1 MKRDMELVREL
12 LLEVEKQEPNTIKQ
26 EVEYEDDKWT
36 GEEVMGHLNLL
47 NNRNLIAGTVIAEEY
62 CIALEGLTWEGHDFL
77 DSIRDE
83 GVWKKVKSKLAT
95 VGGGATLEIVKT
107 LGVKYAKEKLGLDN

>member
-47 NNRNLIAGTVIAEEY
+47 NNRKV
-62 CIALEGLTWEGHDFL
+62 
-77 DSIRDE
+77 SI
-83 GVWKKVKSKLAT
+83 L
-95 VGGGATLEIVKT
+95 
-107 LGVKYAKEKLGLDN
+107 